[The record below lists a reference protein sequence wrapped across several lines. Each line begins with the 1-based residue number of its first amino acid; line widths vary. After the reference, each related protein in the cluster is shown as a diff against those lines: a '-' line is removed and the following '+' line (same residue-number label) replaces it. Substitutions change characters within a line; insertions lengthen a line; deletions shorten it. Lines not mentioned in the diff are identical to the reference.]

1 MPAVVGRV
9 WAWIGAGLAL
19 LGTVAAG
26 ARACRP
32 ALSYYE
38 THLYHMTRRSHAQFA
53 ATSAAF
59 AVLFVVGALYP
70 RLPTV
75 PLLAIYTVL
84 IVLYGASF
92 VRGAAGE
99 DE

>member
-1 MPAVVGRV
+1 M

-19 LGTVAAG
+19 LGTAVAAV
-26 ARACRP
+26 RACRP

-38 THLYHMTRRSHAQFA
+38 THVYHMTRRSHVQFA

-59 AVLFVVGALYP
+59 AVLFFVGALYP
-70 RLPTV
+70 RLPAV
-75 PLLAIYTVL
+75 PLLGIYTVL